1 MITAKVKEVEET
13 IEDLLRRLDE
23 FCGMTDQIR
32 NDTSQILDETIPLVK
47 DKVMEMNHIYAKVD
61 KLEAFVKMVARHV
74 SSLEEQVLE
83 AEKTHGTFLNS
94 VCRLFQ
100 CATISSLKN
109 RHHPP
114 AARSYDLPKLYRTED
129 FFPMNCVG
137 TKYQNH

>member
-1 MITAKVKEVEET
+1 MLRPAAESGSRRLARRLTPPPGDEVKEVEET

-47 DKVMEMNHIYAKVD
+47 DK
-61 KLEAFVKMVARHV
+61 AFVKMVARHV

-109 RHHPP
+109 LGYV
-114 AARSYDLPKLYRTED
+114 SSL
-129 FFPMNCVG
+129 
-137 TKYQNH
+137 

>member
-47 DKVMEMNHIYAKVD
+47 DK
-61 KLEAFVKMVARHV
+61 AFVKMVARHV